1 MTVSDR
7 LRRRLGFAREL
18 GTFGVVGLVGYVVD
32 VGMFNVLRYAGD
44 PGVLADKPLTAK
56 VLSVVVATIVT
67 YLGNRYWTWRGR
79 PRGRVRREAALFVVV
94 NVIGLAISLVCLAV
108 SHYLLDFTSG
118 LADNISANGVGLVL
132 GTSFR
137 FWGYRTHVFPEA
149 PASSRP
155 ASASRRSRPRPS
167 GAAPRSARRRRS
179 RASGAPAAPGCR
191 TPRAAAGQR
200 CRRPRSPG
208 CAGRPW

>member
-1 MTVSDR
+1 VTVSAL
-7 LRRRLGFAREL
+7 LRRRVAFAREL

-32 VGMFNVLRYAGD
+32 VGMFNLLRYAGD

-149 PASSRP
+149 PADSQGSER
-155 ASASRRSRPRPS
+155 
-167 GAAPRSARRRRS
+167 
-179 RASGAPAAPGCR
+179 
-191 TPRAAAGQR
+191 
-200 CRRPRSPG
+200 
-208 CAGRPW
+208 